1 MSLGFPKTEE
11 RLKYFNEYVNAKE
24 KDRVKFFYEHLSVID
39 SKASVLLR
47 FDSLLLAILTVLV
60 IASKPS
66 NTSTTAA
73 HVAIR
78 LEQLMVVMGWTAL
91 LTLMASMILSL
102 TVVWLHWFTLNDLT
116 KLNNEPPDVTVLTE
130 KFNLVGVRTS
140 RYQLSWI
147 FALLA
152 GIQVPLL
159 LLYRLYRS

>member
-11 RLKYFNEYVNAKE
+11 RLQYLNEYVNAKD

-60 IASKPS
+60 FASKPG
-66 NTSTTAA
+66 TSMTAA
-73 HVAIR
+73 HVATR
-78 LEQLMVVMGWTAL
+78 LEQLMVVMGWIAV
-91 LTLMASMILSL
+91 LTLMVSMILSL
-102 TVVWLHWFTLNDLT
+102 TVVWLHWFTLNDIT
-116 KLNNEPPDVTVLTE
+116 KLNNEPPDPTVLTE